1 MSAQIIKQGLP
12 GIVPAVKISGHPLI
26 LGASPGTTGTM
37 SLYYALVMLNVSSVH
52 YSRQYH
58 APNGTEW
65 TSYEEGGGPVP
76 LLKPL
81 FAASG
86 TPPPVDL
93 AAIKTTDMRFLEGT
107 EALLDTPAMEVFFEA
122 LVTFP
127 SAKIILTS
135 REPRQWAVTR
145 RARHPTDRAPLF
157 HNLGIDAPVGALS
170 EDQAAMAFALWQ
182 RTVIGSVPAERL
194 LVLDLFSM
202 ADEVLWK
209 RLCTFIGKPLPVDE
223 KGKLPPFPH
232 QHYAEDVNGEAPKT
246 AV

>member
-1 MSAQIIKQGLP
+1 MRRDAQRELDC
-12 GIVPAVKISGHPLI
+12 
-26 LGASPGTTGTM
+26 TTQDSTT
-37 SLYYALVMLNVSSVH
+37 
-52 YSRQYH
+52 RQT
-58 APNGTEW
+58 APNGRRTKKAAAR
-65 TSYEEGGGPVP
+65 VP

-202 ADEVLWK
+202 ADEVL
-209 RLCTFIGKPLPVDE
+209 
-223 KGKLPPFPH
+223 
-232 QHYAEDVNGEAPKT
+232 
-246 AV
+246 